1 MQGAQ
6 CFVVKVKK
14 MQGGKSFVVKLRKW
28 RVISFLW

>member
-6 CFVVKVKK
+6 YFVVKVKK